1 MFTPVEAS
9 LATTIIGLADTTNC
23 ERIRL
28 FTEGGVME
36 TKFNVFEI
44 LQIAEKIEHN
54 GAKFYLK
61 TAELFDDMEIRDTCY
76 KLATWKARHEKIL
89 AQRRKRF
96 SEQTGEFGTFDPDN
110 YVLSNP
116 NVMAGLAVF
125 ATKPGSLKGPLDR
138 DNRKKIFKDAI
149 RRSKEAIFFY
159 RGLKDF
165 ARDPASE
172 DTIDKIIK
180 EENRHIRLLNEELQQ
195 H

>member
-1 MFTPVEAS
+1 
-9 LATTIIGLADTTNC
+9 
-23 ERIRL
+23 
-28 FTEGGVME
+28 ME

-61 TAELFDDMEIRDTCY
+61 TAELFDDPELRDTCY

-96 SEQTGEFGTFDPDN
+96 SEKTGEFGTFDPDN

-116 NVMAGLAVF
+116 RVMAGLAVF
-125 ATKPGSLKGPLDR
+125 ATKPGSLKGPLGQE
-138 DNRKKIFKDAI
+138 NKQEIFRDAI
-149 RRSKEAIFFY
+149 RRAKEAIVFY
-159 RGLKDF
+159 QGLKDF

-180 EENRHIRLLNEELQQ
+180 EEHRHIRLLTEELE
-195 H
+195 HKSS

>member
-1 MFTPVEAS
+1 
-9 LATTIIGLADTTNC
+9 
-23 ERIRL
+23 
-28 FTEGGVME
+28 ME

-61 TAELFDDMEIRDTCY
+61 TAELFDDMEVRDACY
-76 KLATWKARHEKIL
+76 QMATWKARHEKIL

-110 YVLSNP
+110 YILSNP
-116 NVMAGLAVF
+116 DVMADLAVF
-125 ATKPGSLKGPLDR
+125 ATTPGSLKGPLDR
-138 DNRKKIFKDAI
+138 GSKQEILKDAI

-165 ARDPASE
+165 ARDPASR

-180 EENRHIRLLNEELQQ
+180 EENRYIRLLTEQIEQM
-195 H
+195 

>member
-1 MFTPVEAS
+1 
-9 LATTIIGLADTTNC
+9 
-23 ERIRL
+23 
-28 FTEGGVME
+28 ME

-61 TAELFDDMEIRDTCY
+61 TAELFDDMEIRNTCY

-96 SEQTGEFGTFDPDN
+96 SEQTGEFGTFDPNN

-116 NVMAGLAVF
+116 HVMAGLAVF
-125 ATKPGSLKGPLDR
+125 ATKPGSLKEPLGH
-138 DNRKKIFKDAI
+138 DNIQEIFKDAI

-159 RGLKDF
+159 NGLKDF

-172 DTIDKIIK
+172 ETIDKIIK
-180 EENRHIRLLNEELQQ
+180 EENRHIRLLTEELQHQ
-195 H
+195 

>member
-1 MFTPVEAS
+1 
-9 LATTIIGLADTTNC
+9 
-23 ERIRL
+23 
-28 FTEGGVME
+28 ME

-61 TAELFDDMEIRDTCY
+61 TAELFDDMENRDTCY
-76 KLATWKARHEKIL
+76 KLATWKAKHEKIL

-96 SEQTGEFGTFDPDN
+96 SEQTGEFGTFDPNN
-110 YVLSNP
+110 YFLSNP
-116 NVMAGLAVF
+116 HVMAGLAVF
-125 ATKPGSLKGPLDR
+125 ATKPGSLKESLGR
-138 DNRKKIFKDAI
+138 ENIQEIFKDAIRRSKEAIFFYRGSI

-165 ARDPASE
+165 ARDPASI

-195 H
+195 Q

>member
-1 MFTPVEAS
+1 MK
-9 LATTIIGLADTTNC
+9 
-23 ERIRL
+23 
-28 FTEGGVME
+28 

-54 GAKFYLK
+54 GATFYLK

-76 KLATWKARHEKIL
+76 KLATWKAKHEKIL

-96 SEQTGEFGTFDPDN
+96 SEQTGELGTFDPDN

-138 DNRKKIFKDAI
+138 ENRKEIFKDAI

-159 RGLKDF
+159 HGLKDF
-165 ARDPASE
+165 ARDPASK

-180 EENRHIRLLNEELQQ
+180 EENRHIRLLTCLLYTSPSPRDRS
-195 H
+195 